1 MFRILSIAGLL
12 LLGACAVNQP
22 PIVHQP
28 MTVRPAPQAQ
38 LAMADGAIFQ
48 ADAYR
53 PLFEDRR
60 ARLVGDTLTVLLREK
75 TAASKKSG
83 ASASRAG
90 ATEFGVTALHGLPGK
105 SFLDSEVSASS
116 GIDFSGKGDA
126 SAANDFTGTITVTVT
141 ELYPNG
147 NMLVSGEKQIA
158 MSQGTEFIRFSGV
171 VNPVTVTPQNTVQ
184 SIQVADARIEYR
196 ANGYIDE
203 AQTMGWMSR
212 FFMNVLPF

>member
-1 MFRILSIAGLL
+1 MFRILLIASVLL
-12 LLGACAVNQP
+12 LTACAVNQP

-28 MTVRPAPQAQ
+28 MTVRPAPPAQ

-60 ARLVGDTLTVLLREK
+60 ARHVGDTLTVLLREK

-90 ATEFGVTALHGLPGK
+90 ATEFGVSALHGLPGK
-105 SFLDSEVSASS
+105 SFLDSELSASS

-141 ELYPNG
+141 ELYANG

-203 AQTMGWMSR
+203 AQTMGWLSR